1 MACGKPVVN
10 TNLAS
15 GVPFASRD
23 GVTGITV
30 EPGSADALARAI
42 NRLLADPKLRSA
54 YGEAARRRVQ
64 SEFTIDV
71 MVNRTRDLYEAV
83 LNRKGAN
90 SASDF
95 PHSASRRTLSA

>member
-30 EPGSADALARAI
+30 EPANADALAAAI
-42 NRLLADPKLRSA
+42 NRLLADPQLRSE
-54 YGEAARRRVQ
+54 YGETARRRVQ
-64 SEFTIDV
+64 SEFTIDI
-71 MVNRTRDLYEAV
+71 MVQRIRDLYEAV
-83 LNRKGAN
+83 MSRKGVK
-90 SASDF
+90 SAPDL
-95 PHSASRRTLSA
+95 PHSPSRQILSA